1 MMRWSTIG
9 LGLVVLLI
17 VAGCASTPDTAPGP
31 GGITLREDD
40 DLDGDV
46 WLAGGFNFTGYD
58 TLYIAATQADAPK
71 LNPDGVESLEWAKGV
86 VREKLASELR
96 KSGFFRAVVT
106 SESEIRPGSRT
117 LRLQNTIIDYAKGG
131 AAARFFAGLYG
142 AGQPLIKVRGQML
155 DGDTQVFV
163 FEAKRR
169 GESGAA
175 RWVGGYLSS
184 RDIQEEDIE
193 DLAED
198 LVDFI
203 EKTSKK

>member
-1 MMRWSTIG
+1 MVQRSAI
-9 LGLVVLLI
+9 VLLALLTL
-17 VAGCASTPDTAPGP
+17 VGCASTPDTRPGP

-46 WLAGGFNFTGYD
+46 WLAEGFRFTGYD
-58 TLYIAATQADAPK
+58 TLYIAPPQVDIAKPDPGDA
-71 LNPDGVESLEWAKGV
+71 ESIEWAKGV
-86 VREKLASELR
+86 LREKLANEIR
-96 KSGFFRAVVT
+96 RSGVFRAVVT
-106 SESEIRPGSRT
+106 SDTEIRPGSRT
-117 LRLQNTIIDYAKGG
+117 LRFENTVIDYAKGG
-131 AAARFFAGLYG
+131 GAARFFAGLYG

-175 RWVGGYLSS
+175 RWVGGYLSN

-203 EKTSKK
+203 QKTSKR